1 MGSLAMM
8 MASSLVGVGAA
19 DRPSTSCHRRSLV
32 VAKAATQAQA
42 TGTPDHENV
51 GGRRAVVFAAAAVA
65 LCAVDRGMASAYEE
79 PKRGTAEAKR
89 KYAPICVTMPTAK
102 ICHK

>member
-42 TGTPDHENV
+42 AGTPDHENV
-51 GGRRAVVFAAAAVA
+51 GRRAAVFAAAAVA
-65 LCAVDRGMASAYEE
+65 LCAVDRGMASADEE